1 MPMLWDSIIGKG
13 TGKGDCRDGQVFCKW
28 KGKGTCWGRG
38 RGRGSIGE
46 GEWQVLG
53 KGNGKCCGRGEADSY
68 LHPNVLSITISSV
81 ILC

>member
-1 MPMLWDSIIGKG
+1 MEGEGHVLG
-13 TGKGDCRDGQVFCKW
+13 
-28 KGKGTCWGRG
+28 KGKGM
-38 RGRGSIGE
+38 GSIGE

-53 KGNGKCCGRGEADSY
+53 KGNGKCWGRGEADSY